1 MNLTLRRFQISRVGT
16 HTSSTGSKYH
26 FSEEML
32 RNCANEFNQ
41 RASKGESR
49 APLFIGHPSQTGKR
63 DPLGFVKQ
71 LDFEHGKLYATAYI
85 TDQLRDL
92 VRGKVYKAVSAGF
105 HALGNSLKLDHI
117 AFLNNPAVKG
127 MEALNFSEQGNLIM
141 FSESLTTDFSEDP
154 YALHAAALDYQ
165 AKHKCGYEQ
174 AVHACLRE
182 KQYAEFAEAAAQDGN
197 ESIMA
202 SHVLHQQILERQA
215 KFGGTYEENYAAIS
229 QQRARGL

>member
-49 APLFIGHPSQTGKR
+49 APLFIGHPAQTGKR
-63 DPLGFVKQ
+63 SPLGFVKQ

-141 FSESLTTDFSEDP
+141 FSQSLTADFQGDHH
-154 YALHAAALDYQ
+154 ALHAAASEHQ
-165 AKHKCGYEQ
+165 AKFGGNYVA

-182 KQYAEFAEAAAQDGN
+182 QQYAEFAEAAAQDGN

-202 SHVLHQQILERQA
+202 SYVLHQQILERQA
-215 KFGGTYEENYAAIS
+215 KFGGTYEENYAVIS
-229 QQRARGL
+229 QQRVRGF